1 MFELLLVDDEPVIRM
16 TFRNL
21 LSWDETPWH
30 IAGMVANGQEALAFL
45 NTHQVDIIVTDI
57 KMPHMSG
64 LELIHRLQK
73 QNYLGAI
80 LVLSNYSDFSLV
92 RQAMNLGA
100 KDYILKADLDE
111 PVMYEALSRLS
122 EHLTVCEALP
132 AMGAQ
137 TSIDGLR
144 RTILR
149 NTLLGFTLPEE
160 TPENMS
166 LLPYAP
172 YVLLDVHIAEN
183 LRRSVSYKSIRN
195 VLLANF
201 NEQTDVICLSD
212 YEYICFVPWQEDI
225 SVMLNRSR
233 QMIRQLKLYLN
244 CEAKISISSVFSD
257 VEEMCHQ
264 LVQCKQAAQLFF
276 YPAIESCLPAE
287 NIKLQSSTGEPVPE
301 VVVQHLKT
309 YQTDSINQWLLL
321 LLQRCAEHH
330 VNPDALK
337 KYAADILQL
346 ILQEYPDL
354 PEEMLFS
361 SHVDIFACKSS
372 EQLQGVFIETLHAI
386 REKSTTPD
394 SATNES
400 VCKIKDYL
408 QENFSERITL
418 DMLASLVN
426 LERSY
431 LSRLFKKEAGVNIFQ
446 YLADIR
452 LKEAQRLLSQGRMS
466 VREVASKVGIED
478 PFYFTRMFKKQY
490 GMSPT
495 DYVQQ
500 GKDAK

>member
-16 TFRNL
+16 MFRNL
-21 LSWDETPWH
+21 LPWNETPWH
-30 IAGMVANGQEALAFL
+30 IAGMVANGQEALDFL
-45 NTHQVDIIVTDI
+45 HTQQVDIIITDM

-64 LELIHRLQK
+64 LELIQRLKK

-111 PVMYEALSRLS
+111 PIMYEALSRLT
-122 EHLTVCEALP
+122 EHLTARKALP
-132 AMGAQ
+132 DTGAP
-137 TSIDGLR
+137 TSTDGLR

-160 TPENMS
+160 TPKNML

-183 LRRSVSYKSIRN
+183 PHRSVSYKSIRN

-212 YEYICFVPWQEDI
+212 YEYICFVPWQEDV
-225 SVMLNRSR
+225 SMMLHRSK
-233 QMIRQLKLYLN
+233 QLIRQLKLYLN
-244 CEAKISISSVFSD
+244 CEAKILVSSFFSD
-257 VEEMCHQ
+257 IREMCQQ
-264 LVQCKQAAQLFF
+264 LDRCKQAAQLFF
-276 YPAIESCLPAE
+276 YPAIENCLFAV
-287 NIKLQSSTGEPVPE
+287 NISLQSSIGEPAPE
-301 VVVQHLKT
+301 EAVQYIKTHLK
-309 YQTDSINQWLLL
+309 DNISQWFFL

-337 KYAADILQL
+337 KYVSDILQL
-346 ILQEYPDL
+346 LLQEYPVL
-354 PEEMLFS
+354 PEEAQFS
-361 SHVDIFACKSS
+361 SQVDILACKSS
-372 EQLQGVFIETLHAI
+372 EQLQGVFIETLRIINEQAE
-386 REKSTTPD
+386 RPE
-394 SATNES
+394 SAANES

-408 QENFSERITL
+408 ENNFSDRITL
-418 DMLASLVN
+418 DTLASLVN

-431 LSRLFKKEAGVNIFQ
+431 LSRLFKKETGVNIFQ
-446 YLADIR
+446 YLAGIR
-452 LKEAQRLLSQGRMS
+452 LKEAQKLLTQGDMS
-466 VREVASKVGIED
+466 VREVAFKVGIED

-490 GMSPT
+490 GVSPT
-495 DYVQQ
+495 DYAQR
-500 GKDAK
+500 GKDAE